1 MIRPKRIEKLR
12 IKSYGN
18 EKRVRSFLSSL
29 FIKDYYQVQFNP
41 ESYSFRYENEY
52 QELQGLNSAGRTA
65 RYSLTRAR
73 TLSLKF
79 IIDDSSATAGLLSGA
94 PSIPILRNTIED
106 EVNDFLELAGR
117 MDGDLHEPRYL
128 RLEWGDLIYD
138 CRLQSVDV
146 NYTLFNRSGKALRA
160 ELDAV
165 FVEDLNPEKLAKLSD
180 KESPDLTHTRTVISG
195 GTLPLMTHGV
205 YSDPAYYMRVAQANK
220 LNNFRKLRAG
230 ATLKFP
236 PIQDADTSK

>member
-1 MIRPKRIEKLR
+1 MIGPKIIEKLR

-18 EKRVRSFLSSL
+18 EKRVRSFWSL
-29 FIKDYYQVQFNP
+29 LLVKDYYQVQFNP
-41 ESYSFRYENEY
+41 ESYSFQYENEY
-52 QELQGLNSAGRTA
+52 QGLQGINTAGRTA

-106 EVNDFLELAGR
+106 EVNDFLKLAGQ
-117 MDGDLHEPRYL
+117 MDGNLHEPRYL
-128 RLEWGDLIYD
+128 RIEWGDLIYD

-146 NYTLFNRSGKALRA
+146 NYTLFSRNGKALRA
-160 ELDAV
+160 ELDTV
-165 FVEDLNPEKLAKLSD
+165 FVEDLNPEKLAKLSN
-180 KESPDLTHTRTVISG
+180 KKSPDLTHARIVISG
-195 GTLPLMTHGV
+195 GTLPLMTHGI
-205 YSDPAYYMRVAQANK
+205 YRDPAYYMRVAQANK

-230 ATLKFP
+230 TTLKFP
-236 PIQDADTSK
+236 PLQDTDTSK